1 MTMITM
7 NKKNNT
13 TTPSKKIKNQNPT
26 TKKVTPAHTPAHYEE
41 LNFEELESVAGAILD
56 ECDECGMMEIDE
68 MVMMSVEM
76 KKGGNEG
83 KMKEREM
90 KVMF

>member
-1 MTMITM
+1 MSTMTMITM

-13 TTPSKKIKNQNPT
+13 TTPSKKIQNQNPT

-41 LNFEELESVAGAILD
+41 LNFEELESVAGAGRMM
-56 ECDECGMMEIDE
+56 GMIEDE

-76 KKGGNEG
+76 MMMEK
-83 KMKEREM
+83 
-90 KVMF
+90 